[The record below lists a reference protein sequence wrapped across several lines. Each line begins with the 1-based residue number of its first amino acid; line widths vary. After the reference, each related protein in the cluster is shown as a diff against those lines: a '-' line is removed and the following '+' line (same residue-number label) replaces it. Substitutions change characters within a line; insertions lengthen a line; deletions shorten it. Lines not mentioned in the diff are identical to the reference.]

1 MCVCCLPAADLT
13 HDMLTRLRVCIMLQ
27 VDADVSLKNDVPG
40 GLEVWADSGR
50 IIQVRQHCRD
60 RPDRHSRCTSS
71 STSFELSQLLPCS
84 LLCVSCCGVTQVLN
98 NLLGNAAK
106 FTHQGAIRVSAAW
119 HDEQR
124 QWVVVHVTDTG
135 IGIPKQK
142 LQSIFLP
149 FEQVDGS
156 ISRQYGG
163 FGLGLSIT
171 QELVKA
177 HGGELWVKSKEHK
190 GSQFAFTIPS
200 FTGQKPPT
208 PQQQAQLQARRSMAV
223 ARVGLSRLG
232 TAEPVSPGLDL
243 SRGRSMLLPAPV
255 SPVAAAA
262 EDGSPAAEK
271 QVGPA
276 ANAAAAAAGGP
287 PDPAAPVNGPL
298 TVDLLESCVGE
309 DFAKELPYDAAQ
321 LSALASTKPFTAH
334 QARSSSGSASGSLQR
349 VVSRSTLRQ
358 HSAAVVDG
366 EELDISPV
374 PNTDQRPSQFACTG
388 RYQILSVDDD
398 PVNQTV
404 VQSLLASTGYEV
416 VCLYNGQTTLEYI
429 ENAAVLPDLILL
441 DMLMP
446 DMSG

>member
-1 MCVCCLPAADLT
+1 
-13 HDMLTRLRVCIMLQ
+13 MLQ
-27 VDADVSLKNDVPG
+27 
-40 GLEVWADSGR
+40 
-50 IIQVRQHCRD
+50 I
-60 RPDRHSRCTSS
+60 
-71 STSFELSQLLPCS
+71 
-84 LLCVSCCGVTQVLN
+84 LN

-106 FTHQGAIRVSAAW
+106 FTHQGSIRVSAKW

-124 QWVVVHVTDTG
+124 QWVVITVTDTG

-200 FTGQKPPT
+200 FTGQKPLT
-208 PQQQAQLQARRSMAV
+208 PQQQQQLQLQSRRSTPLG
-223 ARVGLSRLG
+223 RVSARLG
-232 TAEPVSPGLDL
+232 GADVSPPVLEPEQQRRN
-243 SRGRSMLLPAPV
+243 SRRDALPPP
-255 SPVAAAA
+255 SPPAGAAAA
-262 EDGSPAAEK
+262 AGGQDFNCNGVSSPADK
-271 QVGPA
+271 QLTA
-276 ANAAAAAAGGP
+276 AVNGAAAAAAG
-287 PDPAAPVNGPL
+287 PAGEETAGVVSSPL
-298 TVDLLESCVGE
+298 TAGLLDSCVGE
-309 DFAKELPYDAAQ
+309 EYATELPYDAAQ
-321 LSALASTKPFTAH
+321 LSALASSKPFTSHTTA
-334 QARSSSGSASGSLQR
+334 SSSGSGSLQR
-349 VVSRSTLRQ
+349 VGSEALR
-358 HSAAVVDG
+358 HASSMLSMASAAVDG
-366 EELDISPV
+366 DALGITPV
-374 PNTDQRPSQFACTG
+374 PNRDQRPSQFACTG

-416 VCLYNGQTTLEYI
+416 VCLYNGQSTLEYI
-429 ENAAVLPDLILL
+429 ENASVLPDLILL